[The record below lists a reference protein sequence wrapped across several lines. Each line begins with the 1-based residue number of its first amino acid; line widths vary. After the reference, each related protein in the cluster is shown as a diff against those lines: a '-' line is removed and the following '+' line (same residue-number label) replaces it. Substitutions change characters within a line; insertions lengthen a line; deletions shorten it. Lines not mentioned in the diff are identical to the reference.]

1 MRDLKNCSLLVA
13 LLCLI
18 IRLLNFIRSKHMQ
31 QGVVSIELSIIL
43 WLQVIIQNYWELRP
57 LPNTATQTLQPRYP
71 TLFDVPSK
79 IIPQCSLCLQ
89 VTTDKIWSRY
99 LHIQKR
105 SEPFPHSDQR
115 CLYSAIG
122 HVDQLTKIALNFGFK
137 KLLTFSLNIIFK
149 QCIYIFYNCYFFL
162 CFNCLFHRIL
172 VNQQEISRKN

>member
-1 MRDLKNCSLLVA
+1 MKAPSKLRRAAL
-13 LLCLI
+13 LLCLLQH
-18 IRLLNFIRSKHMQ
+18 RQL
-31 QGVVSIELSIIL
+31 GDVSIELSIIL
-43 WLQVIIQNYWELRP
+43 WLQIITQNSWELRP
-57 LPNTATQTLQPRYP
+57 LPNTATQTLYPRNP

-149 QCIYIFYNCYFFL
+149 QCINFL
-162 CFNCLFHRIL
+162 F
-172 VNQQEISRKN
+172 KNNIQGKCEQFLKTKI